1 MMNGPQSASVHG
13 GDPALVSC
21 YEGLRRHALGARD
34 VQGRGLG
41 LALLVREGMKSWM
54 QAWAQ
59 YVKRGPAM
67 SATKAGF
74 EEVSPIQSSREVVMI
89 LASMALGS
97 HRREARQ

>member
-1 MMNGPQSASVHG
+1 
-13 GDPALVSC
+13 
-21 YEGLRRHALGARD
+21 
-34 VQGRGLG
+34 
-41 LALLVREGMKSWM
+41 MKSWM

-74 EEVSPIQSSREVVMI
+74 EEVSPIQSSREVVVI